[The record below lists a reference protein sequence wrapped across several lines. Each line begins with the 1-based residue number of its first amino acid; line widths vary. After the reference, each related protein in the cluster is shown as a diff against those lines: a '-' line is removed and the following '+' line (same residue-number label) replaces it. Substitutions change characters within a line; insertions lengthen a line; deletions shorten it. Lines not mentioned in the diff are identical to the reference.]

1 MRFGPIRLCPSGSF
15 AAKCV
20 TRAVNRLCRFE
31 QAGKEKKRKSKGF
44 ARLCFANWVRCI
56 PVGGRGEAGGGGG
69 DSTLPLQYMA
79 ISRNGTRQI
88 LTMIQDLGP
97 WSLKAGKMLH

>member
-1 MRFGPIRLCPSGSF
+1 
-15 AAKCV
+15 
-20 TRAVNRLCRFE
+20 
-31 QAGKEKKRKSKGF
+31 
-44 ARLCFANWVRCI
+44 
-56 PVGGRGEAGGGGG
+56 VGGRGEAGGGGG